1 MEVVLYDACVLWP
14 APLRDLLIR
23 LGIAG
28 LVQAKW
34 TDQILDEVFRTIQGK
49 RPHLST
55 DALLRTR
62 TMMNRA
68 VRDCLIVDYH
78 GYIPALNLPDPGD
91 RHVLAAAIQGGVQ
104 VIVTFNLKDF
114 PPEQLAPFRME
125 ARHPDI
131 LLLELL
137 DQSEGRVLQILQEQA
152 AALKNP
158 PVALEDLVG
167 TLQVCGLPR
176 SMARVES
183 LLGRL

>member
-1 MEVVLYDACVLWP
+1 VSVVLYDACVLWS

-34 TDQILDEVFRTIQGK
+34 TDQILDEVFRTVQGK
-49 RPHLST
+49 RPHLSA

-62 TMMNRA
+62 MMMIRA
-68 VRDCLIVDYH
+68 VRDCLIVDYQGH
-78 GYIPALNLPDPGD
+78 IPSLNLPDPED

-114 PPEQLAPFRME
+114 PPAQLASYQIE
-125 ARHPDI
+125 AMHPDV

-137 DQSEGRVLQILQEQA
+137 EQAEGRVLRILQEQA
-152 AALKNP
+152 SALKNP

-167 TLQVCGLPR
+167 TLQACGLPR

-183 LLGRL
+183 LLGGI